1 MYCIRSPLGSI
12 CLVSFD
18 ISWQRIEREYILKSD
33 QSWNIAD
40 AKPAKPPIKELQSP
54 AAPSRI
60 SALERIDTVFRVVY
74 QDGHRPELPKN
85 GSVNRSTGGGADSN
99 PLNGNTVTGIGLS
112 HGPLAHFSPPKCFC

>member
-1 MYCIRSPLGSI
+1 MKG
-12 CLVSFD
+12 
-18 ISWQRIEREYILKSD
+18 D

-40 AKPAKPPIKELQSP
+40 AKPAKPPIKDLQSP
-54 AAPSRI
+54 AAPTRI

-74 QDGHRPELPKN
+74 QDGHRPELPRN
-85 GSVNRSTGGGADSN
+85 GNANRSTGAGADPN